1 MQQLHDDMRK
11 LLDGLEKMLPFIDF
25 LKEHAT
31 NNLLTD
37 TITALLNLIEDSS
50 NFMIAYLVKN
60 TAGMCRITEG
70 LSQTEGFLPSTI
82 AT

>member
-1 MQQLHDDMRK
+1 MRK

-31 NNLLTD
+31 NNLLTN

-50 NFMIAYLVKN
+50 NFMIGYLSKGA
-60 TAGMCRITEG
+60 AGM
-70 LSQTEGFLPSTI
+70 
-82 AT
+82 